1 MINLGSKAQVLAPL
15 APVISFK
22 VVGVGGA
29 GLSVLEQLAVQE
41 THLELVA
48 MHTDAQ
54 ALMGSAAQRKLQLG
68 RETAKGLGVGGDP
81 ALGLAAAK
89 ESAGAI
95 NAECEDAQVVVV
107 CAGLG
112 GGTASGA
119 APLVAEEAKKNGA
132 LVFGLVNLP
141 FESEGEK
148 RREQAME
155 ALSRLGR
162 HCVGVICFEN
172 DKMTGMVSGDA
183 PIGEAFSAAA
193 STMSEAVLALARM
206 LRLPSFMRVGLD
218 ELIQMFRGS
227 SARCQF
233 GCGVAGGSNR
243 AVQAAESSLMHP
255 LLDGGKIFSES
266 SHVLIHV
273 AGDPSMRLD
282 EVQDAV
288 REVSK
293 NIKSS
298 TQIYLGVAT
307 DASADDSIV
316 VTVMSCT
323 RVIGVEGDENIDD
336 EVVESRNADSV
347 MDIYHESGDK
357 TPKAG
362 SKRGLKTGAK
372 KNAAGQTQE
381 ELPLD
386 QAMRGRFKDLDPTM
400 VDGQDLDIPTFI
412 RMRLRLK

>member
-1 MINLGSKAQVLAPL
+1 MINLGSKAQVLAPF
-15 APVISFK
+15 APVTSFK

-29 GLSVLEQLAVQE
+29 GLSLLEHLARLE
-41 THLELVA
+41 IHLELVA

-54 ALMGSAAQRKLQLG
+54 ALMGSAAQRKVQLG
-68 RETAKGLGVGGDP
+68 RETAKGMGVGGDP
-81 ALGLAAAK
+81 ALGLAAAI

-112 GGTASGA
+112 GGTGSGA
-119 APLVAEEAKKNGA
+119 AAVVAEEAKKAGA

-141 FESEGEK
+141 FGSEGEK
-148 RREQAME
+148 RREQALE

-172 DKMTGMVSGDA
+172 DKMTGIASGDA
-183 PIGEAFSAAA
+183 PVGEAFSAAA
-193 STMSEAVLALARM
+193 STMSQAVLAVARM

-218 ELIQMFRGS
+218 ELIRMFRGS
-227 SARCQF
+227 SSRCQF
-233 GCGVAGGSNR
+233 GWGVAGGNNR
-243 AVQAAESSLMHP
+243 AVRAAELALLHP
-255 LLDGGKIFSES
+255 LLDGGKVFPET
-266 SHVLIHV
+266 SHVLIHIT
-273 AGDPSMRLD
+273 GDSSMRLD
-282 EVQDAV
+282 EVQAAV

-293 NIKSS
+293 NIESS
-298 TQIYLGVAT
+298 TQIFLGVAT
-307 DASADDSIV
+307 DSSADDSIG

-323 RVIGVEGDENIDD
+323 RVIAAQSIDKIDD
-336 EVVESRNADSV
+336 EVVDSRNTDAVAD
-347 MDIYHESGDK
+347 IAQESDEK
-357 TPKAG
+357 SPKLGGKRG
-362 SKRGLKTGAK
+362 SKIGAK
-372 KNAAGQTQE
+372 KNASGQTQE

-386 QAMRGRFKDLDPTM
+386 QSMRGRFKDLDPTM